1 MFFSKV
7 ELELYVVVQL
17 CQRNSGKMDKTS
29 REVGPT
35 VGCHCFSCL
44 CVSAANLCVLE
55 GCGGDALVVMLVC
68 EWSKVL
74 S

>member
-44 CVSAANLCVLE
+44 CVSAANLCVLG
-55 GCGGDALVVMLVC
+55 GCGGGMHL
-68 EWSKVL
+68 WSYLCVNGLKF
-74 S
+74 